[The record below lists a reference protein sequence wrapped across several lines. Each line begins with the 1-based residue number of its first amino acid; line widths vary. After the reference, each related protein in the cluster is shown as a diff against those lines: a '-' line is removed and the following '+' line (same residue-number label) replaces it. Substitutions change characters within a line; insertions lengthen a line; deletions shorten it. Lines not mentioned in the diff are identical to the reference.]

1 VLTVRASPLL
11 EVHKLNNKKMKKLVS
26 DFIKSFGATTAYSG
40 KTKTM
45 YIKNASIEDFDI
57 EEKVLDKFGFGLPFK
72 IATSAF

>member
-1 VLTVRASPLL
+1 
-11 EVHKLNNKKMKKLVS
+11 MKKLVS

-45 YIKNASIEDFDI
+45 YIKNASVEDFDI
-57 EEKVLDKFGFGLPFK
+57 EQKVLDNFGFGLPFK